1 MNGPQAHP
9 FRYFDR
15 IIERGR
21 NYCAVVKLVGGNET
35 LLDRQGA
42 PPRPYPAA
50 LVVEILAQAALP
62 LAAPGEGEAA
72 SIRSGPS
79 GSSPEPPGF
88 LVGMDE
94 VLLHGAVWP
103 GDRLL
108 VRAEIVGR
116 LGDMIRVRC
125 EAEVE
130 GTLVAEGELT
140 IAKGTGSE
148 RGPAQHSDR
157 LL

>member
-1 MNGPQAHP
+1 MNVPQAHP

-21 NYCAVVKLVGGNET
+21 NHCTVLKLVGANET

-50 LVVEILAQAALP
+50 LVVETLAQAALP
-62 LAAPGEGEAA
+62 LAAPEEGEEG
-72 SIRSGPS
+72 SIGSSPSGAPS
-79 GSSPEPPGF
+79 GSSSGPPGF

-94 VLLHGAVWP
+94 VLLHGTVLP

-140 IAKGTGSE
+140 IAMGTS
-148 RGPAQHSDR
+148 S
-157 LL
+157 